1 MAEPTPAPGETGP
14 GFKLADELPESVS
27 YWGGSPPLQVQ
38 QLWFSL
44 QRLEWS
50 TLVVV
55 PAGPESS
62 GMDFG
67 RPLYE
72 VGRLALG
79 ERLRLLDARQTQ
91 VSGTAGVILDM
102 LGADARRPAR
112 TQWSERVL
120 VVIES
125 VVSHPTGIPLALA
138 SDAMVLGVELGRSS
152 LISARRTLDTLGRSR
167 FVGCLTLP
175 PA

>member
-1 MAEPTPAPGETGP
+1 MSGPT
-14 GFKLADELPESVS
+14 FKLAEQLPENAS
-27 YWGGSPPLQVQ
+27 YWGGPPPLEVQ

-44 QRLEWS
+44 QRREWS

-79 ERLRLLDARQTQ
+79 EGLRLLDAREVQ
-91 VSGTAGVILDM
+91 VSGTAGIILDM
-102 LGADARRPAR
+102 LGTNPAR
-112 TQWSERVL
+112 PGPTEWSERVL
-120 VVIES
+120 VVVES
-125 VVSHPTGIPLALA
+125 IVSHPAGIPLALA
-138 SDAMVLGVELGRSS
+138 ADAAVLGVELGRSS
-152 LISARRTLDTLGRSR
+152 IDSARRTLDTLGRTK
-167 FVGCLTLP
+167 FLGCLSI
-175 PA
+175 PAA

>member
-1 MAEPTPAPGETGP
+1 MSGP
-14 GFKLADELPESVS
+14 IFKLAEQLPENAS
-27 YWGGSPPLQVQ
+27 YWGGPPPLGVQ
-38 QLWFSL
+38 QLWFTL
-44 QRLEWS
+44 QRSEWS

-79 ERLRLLDARQTQ
+79 ERLRLLDAREVK
-91 VSGTAGVILDM
+91 VSGAAGMVIDM
-102 LGADARRPAR
+102 LGANPSRPASPE
-112 TQWSERVL
+112 WSERVL

-125 VVSHPTGIPLALA
+125 IVSQPTGIPLALA
-138 SDAMVLGVELGRSS
+138 ADAAVLGVELGRSS
-152 LISARRTLDTLGRSR
+152 LESARRTLDTLGRAR
-167 FVGCLTLP
+167 FLGCLTLP
-175 PA
+175 PR

>member
-1 MAEPTPAPGETGP
+1 MSGP
-14 GFKLADELPESVS
+14 IFKLADELPENAS
-27 YWGGSPPLQVQ
+27 YWGGTPPLEVQ

-79 ERLRLLDARQTQ
+79 ERLRLLDARQVQ
-91 VSGTAGVILDM
+91 VAGSAGIILDM
-102 LGADARRPAR
+102 LGADPKRPAP
-112 TQWSERVL
+112 TQWSERAL

-125 VVSHPTGIPLALA
+125 IVSHPTGIPLALA
-138 SDAMVLGVELGRSS
+138 ADAIVLGLELGRSS
-152 LISARRTLDTLGRSR
+152 LVSARRTLDTLGRSR
-167 FVGCLTLP
+167 FVGCVTLP
-175 PA
+175 AA